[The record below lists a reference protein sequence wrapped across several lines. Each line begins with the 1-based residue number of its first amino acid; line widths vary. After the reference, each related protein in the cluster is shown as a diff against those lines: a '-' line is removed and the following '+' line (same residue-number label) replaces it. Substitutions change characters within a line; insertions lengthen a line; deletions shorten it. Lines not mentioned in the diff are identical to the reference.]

1 MKKLTVKISKQTGYK
16 YLEADKVK
24 KLTDDLIDALAA
36 EQKKRDIQHEQNN
49 LDLKH
54 LFNDVFEHE
63 KDILTE
69 QKEREKLEKA
79 YKGHITWHKLQTTL
93 DNAFTPPENEFC
105 TCKEPSLGCM
115 ANFCIECQKPIRPLH
130 TQGEILPKGKHIL
143 MDEYSFVEDAKKI
156 TDWNTQEELRE
167 QIIDLIW
174 EHDRNPIDLGRK
186 LLADKIIALCGG
198 THE

>member
-1 MKKLTVKISKQTGYK
+1 
-16 YLEADKVK
+16 
-24 KLTDDLIDALAA
+24 
-36 EQKKRDIQHEQNN
+36 
-49 LDLKH
+49 
-54 LFNDVFEHE
+54 
-63 KDILTE
+63 
-69 QKEREKLEKA
+69 
-79 YKGHITWHKLQTTL
+79 
-93 DNAFTPPENEFC
+93 
-105 TCKEPSLGCM
+105 M